1 MKCLVNDQRIG
12 NGATIS
18 AVEIDGFVL
27 IDGVSYNSIGI
38 DASGQGNHFQDENF
52 AVGNT
57 DEVWSQSEVAGSSYY
72 TGEGVD
78 RLFDGSLST
87 WAAPGSNDPSKF
99 FELDFT
105 SLNLTYTKIEL
116 VLGAS
121 VGATGTV
128 LLNNQDITTNI
139 TSPAVPPAVGKLY
152 NATDWI
158 TGDKQL
164 KTFKISNGGGSSNHV
179 AYAIILDG
187 KILGQEHPRHGA
199 RHPVK
204 DYAVIGDS
212 TVVSMAT

>member
-1 MKCLVNDQRIG
+1 M
-12 NGATIS
+12 
-18 AVEIDGFVL
+18 E
-27 IDGVSYNSIGI
+27 SIR
-38 DASGQGNHFQDENF
+38 S
-52 AVGNT
+52 
-57 DEVWSQSEVAGSSYY
+57 AGSSYY

-187 KILGQEHPRHGA
+187 KILIDKNIQDTVLDTPM
-199 RHPVK
+199 K
-204 DYAVIGDS
+204 NYAVLNKARKLPI
-212 TVVSMAT
+212 